1 MKSFQKKSTRYL
13 LSVLV
18 VFVLLVAPHEG
29 EFWPFS
35 IYPMFSQ
42 AGNPWTRALVR
53 DVTETPDSLK
63 WKTTDLENLHGMPVA
78 LQDYG
83 VDQIDFAN
91 FISKTQHWTPKR
103 KQALQ
108 VMFGKENIK
117 DRELMVMKV
126 HGRLIGDDSVMVQAD
141 PLLLVTAETVEADS
155 SLSEEKI
162 TISQ

>member
-1 MKSFQKKSTRYL
+1 MNSFQEKSTRYL
-13 LSVLV
+13 IA
-18 VFVLLVAPHEG
+18 VFIVYGLLVAPHEG

-35 IYPMFSQ
+35 IYPMFSK

-53 DVTETPDSLK
+53 DVTNTPDSLK
-63 WKTTDLENLHGMPVA
+63 WQSTDLQSLNGSPVA

-91 FISKTQHWTPKR
+91 FVSKTKEWTPQR

-108 VMFGKENIK
+108 VMFGKGNIK

-126 HGRLIGDDSVMVQAD
+126 NGRIVGDDSVTVEAV
-141 PLLLVTAETVEADS
+141 PLLLVTDQEVETNTN
-155 SLSEEKI
+155 LGEKQ
-162 TISQ
+162 ISASP

>member
-1 MKSFQKKSTRYL
+1 MNSFQKRSTRYL
-13 LSVLV
+13 IGVFLV
-18 VFVLLVAPHEG
+18 FGLLVAPHEG

-35 IYPMFSQ
+35 IYPMFSK

-53 DVTETPDSLK
+53 DVTDTPDSLK
-63 WKTTDLENLHGMPVA
+63 WQSTDLQNLNGSPVA

-91 FISKTQHWTPKR
+91 FVSKTKEWTPRR

-117 DRELMVMKV
+117 ERELMVMKV
-126 HGRLIGDDSVMVQAD
+126 HGRLVGDDSVTVEAV
-141 PLLLVTAETVEADS
+141 PLLLMTDQNVKANTN
-155 SLSEEKI
+155 LGEKQ
-162 TISQ
+162 ISPSP

>member
-1 MKSFQKKSTRYL
+1 MNSFQKKSTRYL
-13 LSVLV
+13 IG
-18 VFVLLVAPHEG
+18 VFLIYGLLVAPHEG

-63 WKTTDLENLHGMPVA
+63 WKTTDLQNLNGSPVA

-91 FISKTQHWTPKR
+91 FVSKTKEWTPKR
-103 KQALQ
+103 MQALQ

-117 DRELMVMKV
+117 DRELMIMKV
-126 HGRLIGDDSVMVQAD
+126 NGRLVGDDSVTVEAV
-141 PLLLVTAETVEADS
+141 PLLLVTDQKVEANS
-155 SLSEEKI
+155 ELSEKEI
-162 TISQ
+162 ATSP